1 MLAIM
6 HEHEHEHAHDHEQAT
21 SRAGAALALLSA
33 LLFGVTTPLSKLLLG
48 DISPW
53 LLAGLLYLGSGGGLL
68 VFDLVRRA
76 AGGRSGE
83 APLRAADLP
92 WLAGLIVAGGVA
104 APILLLIGL
113 TRTPASTASLL
124 LNLEGVFTIAIA
136 WLVFRENVDRRI
148 AVGAAA
154 ILLGAALLSWQ
165 GHVDAIGWSAGAVAL
180 ACLGW
185 AIDSNLTRKISA
197 SDPLQIAM
205 IKGLAAGAVNIV
217 LAVGLGVAWPPVW
230 AIAAAAIL
238 GFFGY
243 GVSLTVYIA
252 ALRALG
258 TARTAAYYSVSPFI
272 GAVIAIALFAEP
284 LTLPLIAAGALMAIG
299 LYLHLAERHEHDHV
313 HETMEHEHRH
323 VHDAH
328 HRHRHVPGDPADEPH
343 THVHAHARLVHRHP
357 HYPDLHH
364 RHSH

>member
-6 HEHEHEHAHDHEQAT
+6 HEHGPHEHEHEHGT
-21 SRAGAALALLSA
+21 SRAGAILALLSA
-33 LLFGVTTPLSKLLLG
+33 LLFGVTTPLAKLLLG

-53 LLAGLLYLGSGGGLL
+53 LLAGLLYLGSGGGLFVVAL
-68 VFDLVRRA
+68 IRRT
-76 AGGRSGE
+76 AGTRSGE

-136 WLVFRENVDRRI
+136 WVVFREYVDRRVAI
-148 AVGAAA
+148 GAAA
-154 ILLGAALLSWQ
+154 ILLGAGLLSWQ
-165 GHVDAIGWSAGAVAL
+165 GHADTIGWSAAAVAA
-180 ACLGW
+180 ACLCW
-185 AIDSNLTRKISA
+185 AIDSNLTRMISA
-197 SDPLQIAM
+197 SDPLQITM
-205 IKGLAAGAVNIV
+205 IKGIASGAVNIG
-217 LAVGLGVAWPPVW
+217 LALALHVAWPPFW
-230 AIAAAAIL
+230 AILAACVL

-258 TARTAAYYSVSPFI
+258 TARTAAYYSVSPYI
-272 GAVIAIALFAEP
+272 GAVVAIVLFGEP
-284 LTLPLIAAGALMAIG
+284 VTLVLVAAGALMAVG
-299 LYLHLAERHEHDHV
+299 LYLHLAESHEHDHT
-313 HETMEHEHRH
+313 HEAVEHEHRH
-323 VHDAH
+323 VHDPH
-328 HRHRHVPGDPADEPH
+328 HRHRHAAGDPADEPH

>member
-1 MLAIM
+1 MLAIVQ
-6 HEHEHEHAHDHEQAT
+6 EHGHDHEHGT
-21 SRAGAALALLSA
+21 NRSGAALALLSA

-53 LLAGLLYLGSGGGLL
+53 LLAGLLYLGSGGGLFF
-68 VFDLVRRA
+68 FDTARRV
-76 AGGRSGE
+76 AGTQPGE
-83 APLRAADLP
+83 APLRARDLP
-92 WLAGLIVAGGVA
+92 WLAGLIAAGGVA

-136 WLVFRENVDRRI
+136 WLVFRESVDRRI
-148 AVGAAA
+148 AIGAVA
-154 ILLGAALLSWQ
+154 ILLGAGLLSWQ
-165 GHVDAIGWSAGAVAL
+165 GHVDAIGWSAAAVAL

-205 IKGLAAGAVNIV
+205 IKGLAAGAVNLV
-217 LAVGLGVAWPPVW
+217 LALALGVDRPPVW
-230 AIAAAAIL
+230 AIAAACVL

-272 GAVIAIALFAEP
+272 GAVVAIALFGEP
-284 LTLPLIAAGALMAIG
+284 ITLALVAAGALMAIG

-313 HETMEHEHRH
+313 HEAGEHEHRH

-328 HRHRHVPGDPADEPH
+328 HRHRHGSGDPAEEPH